1 MGKFDTGGVS
11 EFSHF
16 LLYFYSLFT
25 YQTCVMGG
33 GRVMEKFDTRGG
45 GGVEPKFNP
54 ECVQSK
60 LNARGGGFGQTAKIS
75 SGGPPVVF
83 NLNGLALTQ
92 NDIINVHINVSKY

>member
-1 MGKFDTGGVS
+1 MEKFDTGGVS

-33 GRVMEKFDTRGG
+33 GGLWKNLIPE

-60 LNARGGGFGQTAKIS
+60 LNAGGGGSVKRPKFLQV
-75 SGGPPVVF
+75 PPQWF
-83 NLNGLALTQ
+83 L
-92 NDIINVHINVSKY
+92 I

>member
-33 GRVMEKFDTRGG
+33 GGRVVEKFDTRGG
-45 GGVEPKFNP
+45 EGVEPKFNP

-60 LNARGGGFGQTAKIS
+60 LNAGGGFGQTAKIS
-75 SGGPPVVF
+75 SGAPPSGF
-83 NLNGLALTQ
+83 
-92 NDIINVHINVSKY
+92 